1 MGKNNLCLVV
11 KFRPDIPEKVVL
23 KVLLSVVDKV
33 GHVVSVDFGDV
44 HIRGKSCGA
53 PVADEFICRRRQ
65 EYGVS
70 DLPRGDRSLRQFSL
84 DVNAS

>member
-1 MGKNNLCLVV
+1 MLAGSPIIWMGKDNLCLVM

-44 HIRGKSCGA
+44 HIRGKSCRA
-53 PVADEFICRRRQ
+53 PVADESI
-65 EYGVS
+65 
-70 DLPRGDRSLRQFSL
+70 
-84 DVNAS
+84 